1 MLFGTDLIST
11 LYMIPI
17 ILLAIAIH
25 ECSHAFVAFKLGDRS
40 QKLQGRMTLDP
51 LVHIDILGL
60 ISMILFRFGW
70 GKPVYV
76 DDTNFK
82 NKSRD
87 NMLVALAGP
96 LSNLILAFIFTVILK
111 ILIMTNM
118 VQMAS
123 ENAIGNVIV
132 TMLVLAIQYNVVFT
146 VFNLLPLPPLD
157 GSKILM
163 HFLPYKLKNTMYKLE
178 QYSFYIFII
187 LIATGLFGTII
198 TPIVNFITYLL
209 YMFLSL

>member
-1 MLFGTDLIST
+1 MLFGNDLIST

-17 ILLAIAIH
+17 ILLAIAVH
-25 ECSHAFVAFKLGDRS
+25 ECSHAFVAYKLGDRS

-51 LVHIDILGL
+51 LVHVDILGL

-87 NMLVALAGP
+87 NMLVSLAGP
-96 LSNLILAFIFTVILK
+96 LSNLALAFIFTVILK
-111 ILIMTNM
+111 VLIMTNM
-118 VQMAS
+118 VEIAS
-123 ENAIGNVIV
+123 NSTVGNVIV
-132 TMLVLAIQYNVVFT
+132 TMLVLSIQYNVVFT

-157 GSKILM
+157 GSKILL
-163 HFLPYKLKNTMYKLE
+163 HFLPYKFKNTMYKIE

-209 YMFLSL
+209 YMFLNL

>member
-111 ILIMTNM
+111 ILVMTNM